1 VIEGSAREILGD
13 VEHDEN
19 DDGGEKADAEQFL
32 RDLLADGPMPT
43 KQVKADADGAGY
55 SWATIRRAQK
65 SLGITAK
72 KDGMSGGWKWEL

>member
-13 VEHDEN
+13 VEHDE
-19 DDGGEKADAEQFL
+19 DGDASEKADAEIFL
-32 RDLLADGPMPT
+32 RDLLADGALPT

-65 SLGITAK
+65 SLKITAR
-72 KDGMSGGWKWEL
+72 KDGMRGGWVWAL